1 MYENQWRRLRWMKKI
16 VKRAQRQSQLVL
28 NGDEILEI
36 AKIENGPL
44 LGKLVKELKSMYR
57 NELIFTKEEAKFFV
71 KNSNTEKNKK

>member
-16 VKRAQRQSQLVL
+16 VQRAQRQSQLVL

-71 KNSNTEKNKK
+71 KNLNTEKN